1 MYQHFTRLVNN
12 DSKGMTPDAIISVT
26 QGFRN
31 VFDLLYECLTDK
43 DFKSPITTRELWNPH
58 SEFT

>member
-1 MYQHFTRLVNN
+1 MNN
-12 DSKGMTPDAIISVT
+12 DTKGRTPDAIISII

-43 DFKSPITTRELWNPH
+43 DFKSEIDYKELCNPH

>member
-12 DSKGMTPDAIISVT
+12 DTKGMTPDAIISVT

-43 DFKSPITTRELWNPH
+43 DFESPIDMFELQNPN
-58 SEFT
+58 SEFL